1 MLGDAAGVF
10 KYLRS
15 TPEKVESKGEW
26 ESVRASAD
34 VQLCFMVF

>member
-26 ESVRASAD
+26 ESVRASAV